1 MLTYSQFEYFDFVMK
16 SAFPCKKSALFAR
29 FYFLHLNKHTT
40 SQLHIIK
47 RLFLDCREGER
58 TVQINFFQKNSKN
71 RLSFYNQQ
79 TLEHIIRTQIIFLP
93 RNFFD
98 EIDSTTATYIYFAL
112 CKLIYLLFFTYNRT

>member
-1 MLTYSQFEYFDFVMK
+1 MK

-112 CKLIYLLFFTYNRT
+112 CKLIYLLFLTLQSYINNFLNKSDN